1 MLNTKTKLKTS
12 TTNWLLPSK
21 SNNTKNPQTLL
32 LPGNTTPVV
41 KIHEQL
47 RFFKHKS
54 RKVRAVSR
62 FAPACVRLQAP
73 THPQTPSKA
82 RKCIWGRALRCMASL
97 GEVSAGDIFGH
108 TTSVDFFQSAA
119 TG

>member
-47 RFFKHKS
+47 RFFKHKTRKCAQSAAS
-54 RKVRAVSR
+54 RL
-62 FAPACVRLQAP
+62 PACSCEP
-73 THPQTPSKA
+73 TTHPQTPSKREITSKGA
-82 RKCIWGRALRCMASL
+82 RC
-97 GEVSAGDIFGH
+97 
-108 TTSVDFFQSAA
+108 AA
-119 TG
+119 